1 MSYFVEF
8 ARCGAFRLCD
18 SRIAA
23 TLVGKVS
30 VCSMAELPPDFRPRL
45 ASKARL
51 RWDAVEKK
59 HMLVFP
65 EAALMLNDSAAA
77 ILKLCDG
84 ERVVEQI
91 VDALVEQFTG
101 ADRSVIANEVTVLL
115 TRLQARGL
123 LEP

>member
-1 MSYFVEF
+1 MP
-8 ARCGAFRLCD
+8 
-18 SRIAA
+18 
-23 TLVGKVS
+23 
-30 VCSMAELPPDFRPRL
+30 ELPPDFRPRL
-45 ASKARL
+45 AAKARL

-115 TRLQARGL
+115 SRLQTRGL
-123 LEP
+123 LET

>member
-1 MSYFVEF
+1 
-8 ARCGAFRLCD
+8 
-18 SRIAA
+18 
-23 TLVGKVS
+23 
-30 VCSMAELPPDFRPRL
+30 MAELSPDFRPRL

-84 ERVVEQI
+84 ERSVSQVVE
-91 VDALVEQFTG
+91 ALVEQFTS
-101 ADRSVIANEVTVLL
+101 ADRTVIAQEVSGLL
-115 TRLQARGL
+115 TRLQTRGL
-123 LEP
+123 LES